1 MTSSKTR
8 GCLSSLTPGKPRT
21 HFLSGKCLVFVASVA
36 LLCVLDFALKLK
48 EGTRRVTTENSGTW
62 SVFKAKESDQT
73 TSGINMTKELL
84 RLDPTIFA
92 EIPRQT
98 LPDFKNPC
106 WYEKIP
112 EAELNSN
119 PYRTHKNCYSD
130 KKTMKSLNKI
140 AKHFRD
146 GLVQNGTEYF
156 RLRCLPY
163 FYIIGM
169 PKCGTSDLYHRLTK
183 HPDVVGGMRK
193 EPHYWTRRC
202 FDSRMTGDIPNVTV
216 PVREYLDLFDG
227 AARIIKTQIK
237 KHLTSSGQKVVNH
250 DVITGEASVSTLYD
264 NRRWGREA
272 WDMSRNEPSVLV
284 ASLLQAVQPH
294 ARFILTIR
302 DPTERL
308 YSEYLYFTH
317 GDKSA
322 ASFHDNV
329 IVAIDGFNNCLKNN
343 SVRSCTYEPNLVEK
357 RTVRLRLGLYDVYLR
372 DWFHI
377 FPRDQILVQRLED
390 RSRDPRGTM
399 MRVLEFLQLGPV
411 ESKSQENA
419 IFTLNKKHVRKPKDA
434 RVGPMLPKTQ
444 RMLNEFYRP
453 YNQQLADLL
462 NDKRFLWLK
471 ESTVSNL

>member
-1 MTSSKTR
+1 
-8 GCLSSLTPGKPRT
+8 
-21 HFLSGKCLVFVASVA
+21 
-36 LLCVLDFALKLK
+36 
-48 EGTRRVTTENSGTW
+48 
-62 SVFKAKESDQT
+62 
-73 TSGINMTKELL
+73 
-84 RLDPTIFA
+84 
-92 EIPRQT
+92 
-98 LPDFKNPC
+98 
-106 WYEKIP
+106 
-112 EAELNSN
+112 
-119 PYRTHKNCYSD
+119 
-130 KKTMKSLNKI
+130 
-140 AKHFRD
+140 
-146 GLVQNGTEYF
+146 
-156 RLRCLPY
+156 
-163 FYIIGM
+163 M

-216 PVREYLDLFDG
+216 PVGEYLDLFDG

-237 KHLTSSGQKVVNH
+237 KRLTSSGQEVVNH

-284 ASLLQAVQPH
+284 ANLLQAVQPH

-329 IVAIDGFNNCLKNN
+329 IVAMDGFNNCLKNN
-343 SVRSCTYEPNLVEK
+343 SVRSCTYEPNLFEK
-357 RTVRLRLGLYDVYLR
+357 RTVRLRLGLYEVYLR

-390 RSRDPRGTM
+390 RSRDPHGTM
-399 MRVLEFLQLGPV
+399 TRVLEFLQLGPV

-444 RMLNEFYRP
+444 RILNEFYRP
-453 YNQQLADLL
+453 YNQRLAALL
-462 NDKRFLWLK
+462 NDRRFLWLK